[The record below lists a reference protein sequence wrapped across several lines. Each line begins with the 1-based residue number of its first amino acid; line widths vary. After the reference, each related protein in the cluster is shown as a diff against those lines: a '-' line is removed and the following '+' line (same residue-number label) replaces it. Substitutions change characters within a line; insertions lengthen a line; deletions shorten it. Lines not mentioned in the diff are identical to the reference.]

1 MIIRIGFRTAGPY
14 KSVEETLDAY
24 ERVELPTSQFYK
36 HQPKTTIEIIQGVRI
51 EITEHFGPVLW
62 LSPPKDIPDFNP
74 DVSVIVFI
82 NEEQLS
88 FPKNNADCYGVSEK
102 DTIEI
107 IGAEKNET
115 ISIKIILSRLK
126 EAN

>member
-1 MIIRIGFRTAGPY
+1 MIIKIGFRTAGPY
-14 KSVEETLDAY
+14 KSVEEMTSAY
-24 ERVELPTSQFYK
+24 DREVLPTSQ
-36 HQPKTTIEIIQGVRI
+36 QPITTIEVAQGVLI
-51 EITEHFGPVLW
+51 KISEHFGPVLW

-74 DVSVIVFI
+74 DISVVIFI
-82 NEEQLS
+82 NKEQLS

-107 IGAEKNET
+107 ISKEKNET